1 MIGFSAFYDSYKS
14 KLRCNNAVYTG
25 RYAIVVYTP
34 VAVRSGVAYVCTCRS
49 MRGPPAMYYHSSREL
64 TNCFAYQMTL
74 KASS

>member
-34 VAVRSGVAYVCTCRS
+34 AAVRSGVAYVCTCRS
-49 MRGPPAMYYHSSREL
+49 MRGLEL
-64 TNCFAYQMTL
+64 INCFAYQMAL
-74 KASS
+74 IASS